1 MCMSVTVL
9 HVARGPA
16 SVSEFHG
23 VRTDLDIFGD
33 M

>member
-1 MCMSVTVL
+1 MCMSVTLL

-23 VRTDLDIFGD
+23 VRTGLEIFGG

>member
-1 MCMSVTVL
+1 MCMTVTVL
-9 HVARGPA
+9 HVARGLA

-23 VRTDLDIFGD
+23 VRTGLDIFGG